1 MSVAMDSDHL
11 PKAMRCTADLH
22 RRGPLRLTGIGLA
35 VAQQR
40 EAQVSLV
47 TGQRAPRGKIGT
59 RLPATGYDESAV
71 EMLKSLPA
79 LLQGCAS
86 ATISSSSQPNDS
98 REEEQ

>member
-35 VAQQR
+35 IAQQR
-40 EAQVSLV
+40 EAQVRLV
-47 TGQRAPRGKIGT
+47 TGQRAPGDKIAAG
-59 RLPATGYDESAV
+59 LLATGYDEPTV
-71 EMLKSLPA
+71 ETLKSLPA
-79 LLQGCAS
+79 LWQGCVSVAICS
-86 ATISSSSQPNDS
+86 PSHSYEG

>member
-40 EAQVSLV
+40 EAQVRLV
-47 TGQRAPRGKIGT
+47 TGQRAPGGKIAAG
-59 RLPATGYDESAV
+59 LLATGYDEPTV
-71 EMLKSLPA
+71 ETLKSLTT
-79 LLQGCAS
+79 LWQGCAS

>member
-40 EAQVSLV
+40 EAQVRLV
-47 TGQRAPRGKIGT
+47 TGQRAPGGKIGT
-59 RLPATGYDESAV
+59 RLPATGYDEPTV
-71 EMLKSLPA
+71 EMLKSLTA
-79 LLQGCAS
+79 LWQGCAS

>member
-40 EAQVSLV
+40 EAQVCLV
-47 TGQRAPRGKIGT
+47 TSQRSPRGKIGT

-79 LLQGCAS
+79 LLQGCVSVAICS
-86 ATISSSSQPNDS
+86 PSHSYEG

>member
-40 EAQVSLV
+40 EAQVRLV
-47 TGQRAPRGKIGT
+47 TGQRAPGDKIAA

-71 EMLKSLPA
+71 ETLKSLTA
-79 LLQGCAS
+79 LWQGCAS
-86 ATISSSSQPNDS
+86 ATISFSSQPNDS

>member
-40 EAQVSLV
+40 EAQVCLV
-47 TGQRAPRGKIGT
+47 TSQRSPRGEIGT
-59 RLPATGYDESAV
+59 RLLATGYDEPTV
-71 EMLKSLPA
+71 ETLKSLTA
-79 LLQGCAS
+79 LWQGCAS
-86 ATISSSSQPNDS
+86 ATISFSSQPNDS
-98 REEEQ
+98 RKEEQ